1 MLMEKI
7 VVITVNCNI
16 IILVLES
23 VTAISETIVIVISL
37 DKELW
42 LCYL

>member
-1 MLMEKI
+1 M
-7 VVITVNCNI
+7 TVNCNI
-16 IILVLES
+16 IIFVLES

-37 DKELW
+37 DKEPW